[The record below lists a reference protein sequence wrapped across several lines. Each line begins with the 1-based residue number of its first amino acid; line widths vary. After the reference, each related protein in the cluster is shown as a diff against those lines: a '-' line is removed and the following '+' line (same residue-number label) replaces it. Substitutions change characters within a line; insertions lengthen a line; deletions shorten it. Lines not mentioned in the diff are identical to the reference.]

1 MAKNSVEG
9 QGFIFYGY
17 EFNRKKSVEKDLK
30 KRESFAPPE
39 NQDGAVVIDSSNA
52 LGGFASQYYDFDA
65 NFKTEQDLIRKYREI
80 STIPEVSAAVE
91 DITNEGITITEFE
104 SPVSVNLDDVDLK
117 DAVKDAI
124 IEEFEYIC
132 KLLKFNTRGY
142 DLFKKWYIDSKIY
155 FHKIVDTNS
164 PAKGI
169 REIRHLDPINM
180 RKIREI
186 EKEMDDNGVQTI
198 KQVQEYYIYIPSG
211 SNNVNQAIRIAPDTV
226 TFVGSG
232 VYDSEKKIILG
243 HMYKAIKPANQLRMM
258 EDAVLIYRISRAPE
272 RRVFYIDVGSLPTS
286 KAEQYLQQQM
296 SRYRNKLVYNAET
309 GEMRDDKRHMSMME
323 DFWLPRREGGRGTEI
338 DTLPGGQQLG
348 DIEDLDYF
356 KKKLYKSLNVPV
368 SRLEPEAQFS
378 LGRSS
383 EITRDELKFSKFIIR
398 LRAKFNEVFLD
409 LLKTQLVLKGILKI
423 EEWDQIYH
431 KIRFDYKKDT
441 HTAELKDLEILQER
455 MNILRD
461 ADQYVGKYLSR
472 EYVRKNILFHDD
484 EEIKEIDKEI
494 EADKKK
500 YGEEDDDDFGG
511 GRRF

>member
-1 MAKNSVEG
+1 MAKKSVQG
-9 QGFIFYGY
+9 QGFTFYGY

-30 KRESFAPPE
+30 NRESFAPPD
-39 NQDGAVVIDSSNA
+39 NQDGSVVIDSSNA
-52 LGGFASQYYDFDA
+52 LGGFSSQYYDFDA

-80 STIPEVSAAVE
+80 SVIPEVSAAID

-104 SPVSVNLDDVDLK
+104 SPIDVNLDDIDLK
-117 DAVKDAI
+117 DSVKDAI

-142 DLFKKWYIDSKIY
+142 DLFKKWYTDSKIY
-155 FHKIVDTNS
+155 FHKIVDADS
-164 PAKGI
+164 PIKGI
-169 REIRHLDPINM
+169 REIRHLDPINI

-186 EKEMDDNGVQTI
+186 EKELDENGVEII
-198 KQVQEYYIYIPSG
+198 KQVQEYYIHVPSDT
-211 SNNVNQAIRIAPDTV
+211 NNVNQAIRIAPDTI

-232 VYDSEKKIILG
+232 IYDPDKKIILG

-258 EDAVLIYRISRAPE
+258 EDSVLIYRISRAPE

-296 SRYRNKLVYNAET
+296 SRYRNKLVYNAES
-309 GEMRDDKRHMSMME
+309 GEIRDDKRHMSMME

-398 LRAKFNEVFLD
+398 LRSKFNEVFLD
-409 LLKTQLVLKGILKI
+409 LLKTQLVLKGIIKL
-423 EEWDQIYH
+423 EEWDQIFY

-441 HTAELKDLEILQER
+441 YTSELKDLEILQER
-455 MNILRD
+455 MNIVRD
-461 ADQYVGKYLSR
+461 ADQYVGKYFSKD
-472 EYVRKNILFHDD
+472 YIRKTILFQDD
-484 EEIKEIDKEI
+484 ELMKDIDKEND
-494 EADKKK
+494 ADKTLNDD
-500 YGEEDDDDFGG
+500 EDDSGGG
-511 GRRF
+511 GRF